1 MVSSLYAPR
10 SLRRTA
16 LWRAFLR
23 PLLVALPRTSP
34 KILALILSPKTD
46 RP

>member
-10 SLRRTA
+10 SLRRAA

-23 PLLVALPRTSP
+23 PLSPALPRTTT
-34 KILALILSPKTD
+34 KIFALTLGPKTD